1 MRFPLLS
8 NFWWDLIVLHFSTY
22 YHLIPHHSLII
33 NPQKFFWVAPRSRHK
48 LFSETDCGLLTTI
61 VKNVLSKKEG
71 FKKDL
76 IFLILLHCS
85 HWHSHVVRS
94 PSPSE
99 KRLKIKFFD

>member
-22 YHLIPHHSLII
+22 HHLIPHNSLII

-61 VKNVLSKKEG
+61 VKNVLAKKGRVQKG
-71 FKKDL
+71 FN
-76 IFLILLHCS
+76 
-85 HWHSHVVRS
+85 
-94 PSPSE
+94 
-99 KRLKIKFFD
+99 FFNFIAL